1 MKWTDERRAKAR
13 SMYEGGATLREIA
26 ELMGTTDVRAAEHIR
41 KAGGTIRQRG
51 APMERNVF
59 WKGGRIVDQ
68 DGYILLKT
76 PHHPH
81 ATAIGY
87 VREHRLVAERHL
99 GRFLLPSEVVHHVNG
114 DKQDNRI
121 ENLEVFASN
130 AEHLAHE
137 LAGRCP
143 QWTPEGFAKIQ
154 KANRL
159 PKGTKAEQAARKAA
173 RLQAKNHRRS
183 ASGGP
188 A

>member
-1 MKWTDERRAKAR
+1 
-13 SMYEGGATLREIA
+13 MYEGGATLREIG

-51 APMERNVF
+51 APMGRNVF

-81 ATAIGY
+81 ATAAGY
-87 VREHRLVAERHL
+87 VREHRLVVERHI

-114 DKQDNRI
+114 DRQDNRI

-130 AEHLAHE
+130 GEHLAHE

-143 QWTPEGFAKIQ
+143 AWTQDGLARIQ
-154 KANRL
+154 EANRR
-159 PKGTKAEQAARKAA
+159 PKGTKAEQSARKAA
-173 RLQAKNHRRS
+173 RLEAKRLRRS
-183 ASGGP
+183 SADGP